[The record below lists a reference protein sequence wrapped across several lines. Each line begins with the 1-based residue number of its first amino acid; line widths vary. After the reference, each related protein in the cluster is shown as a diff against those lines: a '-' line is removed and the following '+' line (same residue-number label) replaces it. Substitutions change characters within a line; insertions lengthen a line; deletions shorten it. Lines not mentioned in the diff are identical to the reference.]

1 MDTGLL
7 IARMVFGLVMAAH
20 GSQKLFGWFGGYG
33 LAGTA
38 GFFESAGLPAG
49 PVVRRAR
56 RPARDNRPGCWSR
69 LGLLGPLGP
78 ALIVSV
84 MIVAMATVHWQHGL
98 FAQNNGIEVPLLY
111 RRGGRWRIA
120 LTGNGALFAGRRA
133 RPVLAGRGGLGGAR
147 PRGPGR
153 IREPG
158 DPQDHAGRGA
168 RLNERQTRRT
178 RRSRRQVYKMLRA
191 LRVLRVCI

>member
-1 MDTGLL
+1 MDAGLL
-7 IARMVFGLVMAAH
+7 IARMVFGLLMAAH

-38 GFFESAGLPAG
+38 GFFESLGFRPGRFFAAAAGATELVAGLLVA
-49 PVVRRAR
+49 
-56 RPARDNRPGCWSR
+56 

-111 RRGGRWRIA
+111 AVAAVAIA
-120 LTGNGALFAGRRA
+120 LTGPGVYSLDALLSLSWPAGVA
-133 RPVLAGRGGLGGAR
+133 WTALALGVLGGFANLAVR
-147 PRGPGR
+147 KT
-153 IREPG
+153 EPA
-158 DPQDHAGRGA
+158 QAH
-168 RLNERQTRRT
+168 
-178 RRSRRQVYKMLRA
+178 V
-191 LRVLRVCI
+191 